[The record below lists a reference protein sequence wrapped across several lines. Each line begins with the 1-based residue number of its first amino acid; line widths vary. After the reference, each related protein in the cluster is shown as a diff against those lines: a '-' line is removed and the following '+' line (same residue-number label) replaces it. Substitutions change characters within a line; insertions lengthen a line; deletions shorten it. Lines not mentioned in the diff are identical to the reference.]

1 MLLEPCQTFVNRS
14 PEPDKVMIRKPE
26 IAPPQAPRKPVYSTI
41 HGYTREDPYAWLRA
55 ANWQEVMRDPA
66 RLAPDIR
73 AHLEAENAYSRAVM
87 AETTVLQEELF
98 AEMKGR
104 IKEEDSS
111 VPAPDGPY
119 AYLTKYV
126 AGGQQP
132 VLARTPRDGGEET
145 ILIDGNAE
153 ARERPFFR
161 FGGAHHSPDHRY
173 LAWSFDERG
182 SELYTVR
189 IRDLKTG
196 LDLDDR
202 IEGTSGRIVWA
213 GDSRRLFYVQLNENH
228 RPSKLYR
235 HRLGTPSADDQLV
248 YEEADPGFF
257 LGVGLTQS
265 RRFILIDS
273 HDHETSEVRVI
284 PADAPEL
291 RPRLVARREAGVE
304 YAIEEARGAFY
315 ILTND
320 DGAEDFK
327 IVTAAVHSASGRAAW
342 RDLVPYQRDRLILA
356 MTVFASHLVRLER
369 LNGLPRIVVRRLA
382 DGAEHAI
389 AVEEE
394 AYSLGLID
402 GYEFATATLRFSY
415 SSPTTPSE
423 VFDYDMESRER
434 VLRKVQE
441 VPSGHD
447 PAAYVAR
454 RILAPAPDGETV
466 PVSLVHRRDTP
477 LDGRSPLWLYGYG
490 SYGVTIPAAFNTNIL
505 SLIDRGFI
513 YAIAHVRGGK
523 DKGYRWYREGKR
535 RQKMHSFTD
544 FIAVARH
551 LVAEGITAPGNI
563 VAQGGSAGGM
573 LMGVAANLAPEC
585 FRAILAE
592 VPFVDVL
599 NTMLDD
605 TLPLTPPEWPEWGNP
620 IASKADY
627 ETIAAYSP
635 YDNVRAQD
643 YPHILA
649 VAGLTDARVTYWEP
663 AKWVARLREMKTDGS
678 LLLLDTKMEAGHAG
692 SPGRFDRLKEVAFVY
707 AFGLK
712 VAARDP
718 R

>member
-1 MLLEPCQTFVNRS
+1 MKRHAKI
-14 PEPDKVMIRKPE
+14 D
-26 IAPPQAPRKPVYSTI
+26 PPRAARKPVYYTV
-41 HGYTREDPYAWLRA
+41 HGATHEDPYAWLRA
-55 ANWQEVMRDPA
+55 SNWQEVMRDPA
-66 RLAPDIR
+66 KLAPEIR
-73 AHLEAENAYSRAVM
+73 VHLEAENAYSRAIM
-87 AETTVLQEELF
+87 ADTAELQEQLF

-119 AYLTKYV
+119 SYLTKYV

-132 VLARTPRDGGEET
+132 VLARTPREGGAET

-182 SELYTVR
+182 SELYTIR
-189 IRDLKTG
+189 IRDLATG
-196 LDLDDR
+196 VDLDDR
-202 IEGTSGRIVWA
+202 IEGTSGRIVWS
-213 GDSRRLFYVQLNENH
+213 GDSRRIFYVLLNENH

-235 HRLGTPSADDQLV
+235 HRLGAPVEIDQLV

-273 HDHETSEVRVI
+273 HDHETSEVRVV
-284 PADAPEL
+284 PADAPEVT
-291 RPRLVARREAGVE
+291 PRLVAKREAGVE
-304 YAIEEARGAFY
+304 YAIEEARGTFY
-315 ILTND
+315 ILTNA

-327 IVTAAVHSASGRAAW
+327 IVTAPVHSTSGRESW
-342 RDLVPYQRDRLILA
+342 QDLVPHQRDRLILA
-356 MTVFASHLVRLER
+356 TTVFAGHLVRLER
-369 LNGLPRIVVRRLA
+369 LNGLPRIVVQRLS
-382 DGAEHAI
+382 DGADHAI
-389 AVEEE
+389 AFEEE
-394 AYSLGLID
+394 TFSLGLIE
-402 GYEFATATLRFSY
+402 GYEFATTTLRFTY

-423 VFDYDMESRER
+423 VFDYDMNSRER

-454 RILAPAPDGETV
+454 RIMARAPDGESV

-477 LDGRSPLWLYGYG
+477 LDGRAPLWLYGYG
-490 SYGVTIPAAFNTNIL
+490 SYGMTVPAAFNTNIL
-505 SLIDRGFI
+505 SLLDRGFI

-535 RQKMHSFTD
+535 RQKMNTFTD

-551 LVAEGITAPGNI
+551 LVSEGITTPGNI

-573 LMGVAANLAPEC
+573 LMGAAANLAPEC

-605 TLPLTPPEWPEWGNP
+605 SLPLTPPEWPEWGNP

-627 ETIAAYSP
+627 DTIAAYSP

-649 VAGLTDARVTYWEP
+649 VAGLADPRVTYWEP
-663 AKWVARLREMKTDGS
+663 AKWVARLRETKTNDN

-712 VAARDP
+712 VAAIKP
-718 R
+718 EIG

>member
-1 MLLEPCQTFVNRS
+1 
-14 PEPDKVMIRKPE
+14 MITKPE
-26 IAPPQAPRKPVYSTI
+26 LAAPRAPRKPVYSTI
-41 HGYTREDPYAWLRA
+41 HGHTREDPYAWLKA
-55 ANWQEVMRDPA
+55 ANWQEVMRDPTK
-66 RLAPDIR
+66 LPPDIR
-73 AHLEAENAYSRAVM
+73 AHLEAENAYARSIM
-87 AETTVLQEELF
+87 ADAAGLQEQLF

-132 VLARTPRDGGEET
+132 VLARTPREGGAES

-182 SELYTVR
+182 SELYTIR
-189 IRDLKTG
+189 IRDLETG
-196 LDLDDR
+196 VDLEDR
-202 IEGTSGRIVWA
+202 IEGTNGRIVWS
-213 GDSRRLFYVQLNENH
+213 GDSRRIFYVRLNENH

-235 HRLGTPSADDQLV
+235 HRLGAASEDDELV

-284 PADAPEL
+284 PADAPEVT
-291 RPRLVARREAGVE
+291 PRLVAKREAGVE
-304 YAIEEARGAFY
+304 YAIEEARGTFY
-315 ILTND
+315 ILTNA

-327 IVTAAVHSASGRAAW
+327 IVTAPVHSASGRAGW
-342 RDLVPYQRDRLILA
+342 QDLVPYQRDRLILA
-356 MTVFASHLVRLER
+356 TTVFASHLVRLER
-369 LNGLPRIVVRRLA
+369 LNGLPRIVVRRLS
-382 DGAEHAI
+382 DGNEHEI
-389 AVEEE
+389 AFEEE
-394 AYSLGLID
+394 TFSLGLIG

-423 VFDYDMESRER
+423 VFDYDMNSRER

-447 PAAYVAR
+447 PAAYEAR
-454 RILAPAPDGETV
+454 RIMVPAPDGETV

-477 LDGRSPLWLYGYG
+477 LDGRAPLWLYGYG
-490 SYGVTIPAAFNTNIL
+490 SYGVTVPAAFNTNIL

-513 YAIAHVRGGK
+513 YAIAHVRGGM

-535 RQKMHSFTD
+535 RQKMNTFTD
-544 FIAVARH
+544 FIAVAQH
-551 LVAEGITAPGNI
+551 LVAEGITRQGNI

-573 LMGVAANLAPEC
+573 LMGAAANLAPEC

-635 YDNVRAQD
+635 YDNVRAQH

-649 VAGLTDARVTYWEP
+649 VAGLADPRVTYWEP
-663 AKWVARLREMKTDGS
+663 AKWVARLREMKRDGN

-707 AFGLK
+707 AFGLQ
-712 VAARDP
+712 VAGISERQEKQWP
-718 R
+718 NP